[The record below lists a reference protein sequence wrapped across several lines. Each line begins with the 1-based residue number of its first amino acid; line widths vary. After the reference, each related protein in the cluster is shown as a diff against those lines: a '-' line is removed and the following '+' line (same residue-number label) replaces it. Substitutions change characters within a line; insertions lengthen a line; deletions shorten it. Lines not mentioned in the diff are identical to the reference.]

1 MSKQLNSS
9 RYILKIRSSRL
20 RMNNWN
26 LDITL
31 AEAKKNEELIS
42 LGDSQLLRFI
52 REITNMNYSEL
63 QIKEVKSLIKNIKKE
78 ENTKENREK
87 IKELYSKL
95 DEMLYIKDYI
105 AIVFD
110 KKSDFD
116 RATSKKKFKIN
127 GITYK
132 RMLGTTGGIKKNT
145 IMFCSEKIYNELNNK
160 LENDRDKNIPL
171 VPAKYEA
178 YKALS
183 ASVSTPVSRPKGV
196 LVIKDGVTHIK
207 DKVIMVS
214 DNGNG
219 GFKVDKDVDYET
231 DKEFCDGCG
240 IILPSLAEK
249 WAIDLGLYTEDNEGN
264 KQAKYIPS
272 GFNTRFSFEKGMVG
286 TFEADVFAE
295 TIAHNYMVEDAWGDL
310 VDIRDVELIIT
321 TNMLKLWNSY
331 SSIDDYL
338 KKSYDNGYD
347 WCVTKVCPEEL
358 EDIRNTNY
366 QYLQSFEMS
375 DEDIDEFICPTIS
388 DIKGVLGGDINKT
401 ILFSKG
407 VHVNN
412 NSIDNSEY
420 DYIRALMIEPKMME
434 DSYVKQNVYR
444 LIEKKIKEA
453 KKGVLKIKGNYSIIF
468 NDLYALCESMFKM
481 PIKGLLKA
489 GEFYSKYWNDKGVD
503 EILAF
508 RSPMTSHNNIR
519 KLKIVHNHEILKW
532 YKYMKTVVVFNAW
545 DTTNDAMNGADY
557 DSDSIITTDNE
568 VLLRNFKPTQTI
580 VCQQNP
586 VGKIRVTES
595 QIKKTNKNGFGDDIG
610 TITNRVTAMFDVLA
624 GLEKDSVE
632 YSELFNRII
641 QGQAYQQESIDR
653 IKGIIAKSMPKEW
666 YDYKS
671 LKIKE
676 DDSYEIKIK
685 KEENI
690 KIIVNKKPYFFIY
703 NYDHLLT
710 QYKTFVRD
718 TDNNCI
724 IRYGLTVD
732 ELKEKEHKTE
742 DEEKFLRGLK
752 YKSPVFD
759 NPCIMNKICH
769 RLEDEF
775 KNVKLKI
782 KEDTFDKELLKT
794 SKKYDKLTYA
804 KIEEIYKD
812 YRTKLRQFGQSSH
825 HNKGDKEQR
834 LTFIMELKE
843 RAFIVCNNE
852 ELLCN
857 ILVDI
862 CYKTKNNRALVWQ
875 LCGEQIIKNLLQ
887 KHNNTYRYPIPDKNG
902 TIEYNGQLF
911 EVKEYKAEEVDE

>member
-132 RMLGTTGGIKKNT
+132 RILGTTGGIKKNT

-160 LENDRDKNIPL
+160 LENDRDENIPL

-183 ASVSTPVSRPKGV
+183 ASVSTPVSKPKGV

-375 DEDIDEFICPTIS
+375 DEDIDEFIYPTVN

-407 VHVNN
+407 VHINN

-489 GEFYSKYWNDKGVD
+489 GEFYSEYWNSKDID

-519 KLKIVHNHEILKW
+519 KLKIVHSHEILKW
-532 YKYMKTVVVFNAW
+532 YKYMKTVVIFNAW

-624 GLEKDSVE
+624 GLEKDSIE
-632 YSELFNRII
+632 YNELFNRII

-676 DDSYEIKIK
+676 DDSYEIKRK

-690 KIIVNKKPYFFIY
+690 KIMVNKKPYFFIY
-703 NYDHLLT
+703 NYEHLLT

-724 IRYGLTVD
+724 IRYGLTVN
-732 ELKEKEHKTE
+732 ELKEKEYKTE

-804 KIEEIYKD
+804 KVEEIYKD
-812 YRTKLRQFGQSSH
+812 YKTKLRQFGQSSH
-825 HNKGDKEQR
+825 NNKGDREQR

-843 RAFIVCNNE
+843 RAFMVCNDE